1 MEGEDARGAC
11 SCRVSISQIKISSL
25 TTALTTDLGKLTGK
39 LSYRAGAM
47 RRCRLPAWR
56 RASWLGSPSQIRK
69 PLRVLDCVWNVMCTQ
84 AENRFRLSAKRKS
97 LFKSAGGRQFS
108 RLLAAEVWASALVM
122 LDTPC
127 SVKGTGYPLHPPV
140 SPSLPLPCVTVCH
153 HVSTGLYLR
162 DPCLLLLCASLSVWT
177 SGRFSTINPNLLYSN
192 ILLITVPR
200 FITSVCSFQ
209 INQYLPLLTSTVLFI
224 STLSGYVTFLHLVL
238 SKNSMF
244 QLRHN
249 KQHPVCYADQKMHN
263 IYRVFQEE

>member
-127 SVKGTGYPLHPPV
+127 SKVVWRVLATHSIRQFPHHFPSRV
-140 SPSLPLPCVTVCH
+140 SP
-153 HVSTGLYLR
+153 
-162 DPCLLLLCASLSVWT
+162 CA
-177 SGRFSTINPNLLYSN
+177 
-192 ILLITVPR
+192 IT
-200 FITSVCSFQ
+200 
-209 INQYLPLLTSTVLFI
+209 
-224 STLSGYVTFLHLVL
+224 
-238 SKNSMF
+238 F
-244 QLRHN
+244 QLDSIWET
-249 KQHPVCYADQKMHN
+249 PVFSFCARRCLSERLD
-263 IYRVFQEE
+263 VFQQ